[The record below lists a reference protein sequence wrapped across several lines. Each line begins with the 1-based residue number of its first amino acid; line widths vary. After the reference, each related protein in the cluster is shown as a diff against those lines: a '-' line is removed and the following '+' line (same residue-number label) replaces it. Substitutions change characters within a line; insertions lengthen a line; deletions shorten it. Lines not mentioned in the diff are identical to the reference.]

1 MLKIEKFVG
10 EDHERTL
17 KAPDL
22 LVKLANRVLPESAQA
37 ELKAQGIDLREIEAA
52 ARQGVP
58 FSTTLAVREGG
69 VDKTVVISSD

>member
-22 LVKLANRVLPESAQA
+22 LVKLANRVLPASAQA
-37 ELKAQGIDLREIEAA
+37 ELRKASTCARSRPPPGRARRSRPRWRCAKAA
-52 ARQGVP
+52 
-58 FSTTLAVREGG
+58 STRP
-69 VDKTVVISSD
+69 S